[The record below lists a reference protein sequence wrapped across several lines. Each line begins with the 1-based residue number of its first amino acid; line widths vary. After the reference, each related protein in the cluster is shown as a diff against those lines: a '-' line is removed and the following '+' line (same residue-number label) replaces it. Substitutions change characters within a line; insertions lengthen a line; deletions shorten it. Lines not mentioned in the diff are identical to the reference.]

1 MNDGS
6 DDDESDSGNR
16 KGFDDDGDDE
26 LFDND
31 GIQEASMRQAN
42 LDSSADADADA
53 DAGADTDVFD
63 SLKEDTP
70 VKKPPAKRKL
80 GAKPEVVKV
89 PTMKRPKKVVSDSDD
104 SPVKV
109 NK

>member
-6 DDDESDSGNR
+6 DDDESDSGDR
-16 KGFDDDGDDE
+16 KGFDDDDDE

-53 DAGADTDVFD
+53 DADVFD

-80 GAKPEVVKV
+80 GAKPEVVKA
-89 PTMKRPKKVVSDSDD
+89 PTTKRPKKVVSDSDD